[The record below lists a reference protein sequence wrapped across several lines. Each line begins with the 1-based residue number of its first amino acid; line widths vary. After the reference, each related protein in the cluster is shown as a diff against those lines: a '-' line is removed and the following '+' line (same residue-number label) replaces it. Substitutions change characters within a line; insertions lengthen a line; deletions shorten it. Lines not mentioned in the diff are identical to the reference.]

1 RSSILKMIFEMQ
13 YRRKEKFI
21 YRRDEI
27 CSIFRSDDIE
37 QIIAKNDY
45 IVSIDFERFVYLRST
60 LPPDFF
66 DKLALSLREGELC
79 YISFEDALSRWSV
92 ISQIPMILILG
103 TTGESGFYKTRFGS
117 IEFVHVPHSRE
128 LILSNTTEP
137 YYAIRLAKKFFAF
150 EDLKRIDRN
159 MHLIDYEE
167 LYCDD

>member
-1 RSSILKMIFEMQ
+1 MIFEMQ
-13 YRRKEKFI
+13 YRRTEKFI
-21 YRRDEI
+21 YKRDEI
-27 CSIFRSDDIE
+27 CSIFKSDDIE
-37 QIIAKNDY
+37 QIIAKHDY

-66 DKLALSLREGELC
+66 DKLALSLREDELC

-103 TTGESGFYKTRFGS
+103 TTGEPGFYKTRFGS

-128 LILSNTTEP
+128 VIRSNTTEP
-137 YYAIRLAKKFFAF
+137 YYAIRLAKKPFAF

>member
-1 RSSILKMIFEMQ
+1 MKMIFEMQ
-13 YRRKEKFI
+13 YRRTEKFI
-21 YRRDEI
+21 YKRDEI
-27 CSIFRSDDIE
+27 CSIFKSDDIE
-37 QIIAKNDY
+37 QIIAKHDY

-66 DKLALSLREGELC
+66 DKLALSLREDELC

-167 LYCDD
+167 LYCD

>member
-1 RSSILKMIFEMQ
+1 MKMIFEMQ
-13 YRRKEKFI
+13 YRRREKFI
-21 YRRDEI
+21 YKREEI

-45 IVSIDFERFVYLRST
+45 IVSIDFERFVYFRST

-66 DKLALSLREGELC
+66 DKLALSLREDELC

-128 LILSNTTEP
+128 VILSNTTEP

>member
-1 RSSILKMIFEMQ
+1 MKMIFEMQ

-37 QIIAKNDY
+37 QIIAKHDY

-66 DKLALSLREGELC
+66 DKLALSLREDELC

>member
-1 RSSILKMIFEMQ
+1 MKMIFEMQ
-13 YRRKEKFI
+13 YRRTEKFI
-21 YRRDEI
+21 YKRDEI
-27 CSIFRSDDIE
+27 CSIFKSDDIE
-37 QIIAKNDY
+37 QIIAKHDY

-66 DKLALSLREGELC
+66 DKLALSLREDELC

-128 LILSNTTEP
+128 IILSNTTEP

>member
-1 RSSILKMIFEMQ
+1 MQ
-13 YRRKEKFI
+13 YRRTEKFI
-21 YRRDEI
+21 YKRDEI
-27 CSIFRSDDIE
+27 CSIFKSDDIE
-37 QIIAKNDY
+37 QIIAKHDY

-66 DKLALSLREGELC
+66 DKLALSLREDELC

-117 IEFVHVPHSRE
+117 IEFVHVPHCKKV
-128 LILSNTTEP
+128 ILSNTTEP
-137 YYAIRLAKKFFAF
+137 YYTIRLAKKFFAF

-167 LYCDD
+167 LYAED

>member
-1 RSSILKMIFEMQ
+1 MKMIFEMQ

-37 QIIAKNDY
+37 QIIAKHDY
-45 IVSIDFERFVYLRST
+45 IVSINFERFVYLRST

-66 DKLALSLREGELC
+66 DKLALSLRDGELC

>member
-1 RSSILKMIFEMQ
+1 MIFEMQ
-13 YRRKEKFI
+13 YRRREKFI
-21 YRRDEI
+21 YKREEI

-37 QIIAKNDY
+37 QIITKHDY

-66 DKLALSLREGELC
+66 DKLALSLREDELC

-128 LILSNTTEP
+128 FILSNTTEP

>member
-1 RSSILKMIFEMQ
+1 MKMIFEMR

>member
-1 RSSILKMIFEMQ
+1 MKMIFEMQ

-66 DKLALSLREGELC
+66 DKLALSLRDGELC

-128 LILSNTTEP
+128 VILSNTTEP

>member
-1 RSSILKMIFEMQ
+1 MKMIFEMQ
-13 YRRKEKFI
+13 YLRTEKFI
-21 YRRDEI
+21 YKREEI

-37 QIIAKNDY
+37 QIITKHDY

-66 DKLALSLREGELC
+66 DKLALSLRDGELC

>member
-1 RSSILKMIFEMQ
+1 MQ
-13 YRRKEKFI
+13 YRRREKFI
-21 YRRDEI
+21 YKREEI

-37 QIIAKNDY
+37 QIITKHDY

-66 DKLALSLREGELC
+66 DKLALSLREDELC

-128 LILSNTTEP
+128 VILSNTTEP

-167 LYCDD
+167 LYCDY